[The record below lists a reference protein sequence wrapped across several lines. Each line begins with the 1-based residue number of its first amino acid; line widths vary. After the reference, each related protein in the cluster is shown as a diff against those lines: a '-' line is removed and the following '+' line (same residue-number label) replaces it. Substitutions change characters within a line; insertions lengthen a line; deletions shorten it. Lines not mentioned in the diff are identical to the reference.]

1 MAVDNLPLIPSLLC
15 QSVYYKGLK
24 SVNILMIA
32 QDTACEVVD
41 VWAKQERV
49 FDCILT
55 YLAMNT
61 ISEYSY
67 SLVFMPSSQHRGE
80 EF

>member
-1 MAVDNLPLIPSLLC
+1 M
-15 QSVYYKGLK
+15 
-24 SVNILMIA
+24 
-32 QDTACEVVD
+32 CEQNR
-41 VWAKQERV
+41 KRV

-80 EF
+80 EFYKKWNTMLSAGGHGESGVCVIHVGTWET